1 MKISRRYAVR
11 PSLMPLVMMSM
22 LIVAFGFASGWGGGR
37 AYAQSSLPGDTP
49 PTSPVP
55 PGAPP
60 LPPTPTVVTE
70 TAPLN
75 VPVDLNNGTTVLAT
89 LPPAAPGAT
98 PPELSF
104 SMPAAALQNV
114 TDRNGNPV
122 LANRL
127 VIEPVDASIAPTLP
141 VNEINI
147 NDIIR
152 IQLLD
157 PNGNPIERPNFN
169 PPVVLCITPPPEQVT
184 AAGGIEN
191 ITMRQFD
198 SLTSVWEVLT
208 SAVIGNQICAN
219 VTHLSF
225 FALTMV
231 PAVVPLPAALPSTGA
246 VDMFRLEVLLAVIA
260 VLWLG
265 GTLVRKRG
273 RA

>member
-1 MKISRRYAVR
+1 
-11 PSLMPLVMMSM
+11 MPLVIMSV
-22 LIVAFGFASGWGGGR
+22 LIVTFGFASGWGGGR
-37 AYAQSSLPGDTP
+37 AHAQSIPGGPP

-60 LPPTPTVVTE
+60 LPPAPTVVTE

-75 VPVDLNNGTTVLAT
+75 VTVDLNNGTTVLVT
-89 LPPAAPGAT
+89 LPPATPGAT

-104 SMPAAALQNV
+104 SVPAATLQNV

-122 LANRL
+122 VPGSL
-127 VIEPVDASIAPTLP
+127 VIAPVDASTAPTLP
-141 VNEINI
+141 TNEINL

-157 PNGNPIERPNFN
+157 ANGNPIDRPNFS
-169 PPVVLCITPPPEQVT
+169 PPVVLCITPPPDQVT

-198 SLTSVWEVLT
+198 SLTGQWEVLT

-231 PAVVPLPAALPSTGA
+231 PAVVPLPAELPSTGA
-246 VDMFRLEVLLAVIA
+246 VDMFRLEVLLVVIA

>member
-11 PSLMPLVMMSM
+11 PSLMPLVIMSM
-22 LIVAFGFASGWGGGR
+22 LIVALGFASGWGGGR
-37 AYAQSSLPGDTP
+37 AHAQTLPGDTP
-49 PTSPVP
+49 PTNPVA

-60 LPPTPTVVTE
+60 LPPTPTVVTG

-75 VPVDLNNGTTVLAT
+75 VTVDLNNGTTVLVT
-89 LPPAAPGAT
+89 LPPATPGAT

-104 SMPAAALQNV
+104 SMPGATLQNV

-141 VNEINI
+141 ANEINI

-157 PNGNPIERPNFN
+157 PNGNPIDRPNFN
-169 PPVVLCITPPPEQVT
+169 PPVVLCITPPPDQVA

-191 ITMRQFD
+191 ITLRQFD
-198 SLTSVWEVLT
+198 SLTGQWEVLT
-208 SAVIGNQICAN
+208 AAVIGNQICAN

-231 PAVVPLPAALPSTGA
+231 PAVVPLPAELPSTSNMGA
-246 VDMFRLEVLLAVIA
+246 LQLEVLVVVAVMLA
-260 VLWLG
+260 LG
-265 GTLVRKRG
+265 GMALWG
-273 RA
+273 RSRA